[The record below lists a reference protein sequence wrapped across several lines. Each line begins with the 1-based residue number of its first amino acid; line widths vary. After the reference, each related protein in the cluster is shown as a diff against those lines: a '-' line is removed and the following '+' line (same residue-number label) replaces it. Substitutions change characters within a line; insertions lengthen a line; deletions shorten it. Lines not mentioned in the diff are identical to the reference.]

1 MSAPEPLP
9 PRDRRGWRSRWR
21 QLQRLP
27 LALVFASLLA
37 ALGIVQLS
45 FQLGNLVY
53 RTVTW
58 TAETQD
64 TRQRIRALERDVRVL
79 RDAETAAMDPA
90 YLEVLARCQGFV
102 GETEDLVV
110 AENAPDVPGE
120 VCNTLR
126 LP

>member
-1 MSAPEPLP
+1 MSVPEPLP
-9 PRDRRGWRSRWR
+9 SRDRRGWRSRWR

-27 LALVFASLLA
+27 LALVFASVFA

-45 FQLGNLVY
+45 FQLGNLAY

-58 TAETQD
+58 NAETRE
-64 TRQRIRALERDVRVL
+64 TRQRIRVLERDVRVL
-79 RDAETAAMDPA
+79 REAEAAALDPA

-110 AENAPDVPGE
+110 AENAPDAPGE
-120 VCNTLR
+120 VCDTLR

>member
-1 MSAPEPLP
+1 MSVPEPP
-9 PRDRRGWRSRWR
+9 PSPERRGWRSRWR
-21 QLQRLP
+21 RLQRLP
-27 LALVFASLLA
+27 VALVVASLLS

-58 TAETQD
+58 QGETRAAEE
-64 TRQRIRALERDVRVL
+64 RIRALERDVRVL
-79 RDAETAAMDPA
+79 REAEAAALDPA

-102 GETEDLVV
+102 GENEELVV
-110 AENAPDVPGE
+110 AENAPDAPGE
-120 VCNTLR
+120 ICHTLR